1 VNIKIINHIIF
12 RKFLLKGVLKMR
24 KSLITTAVLGA
35 LAAPSF
41 VFAADAAPASDF
53 TASYNVGLFS
63 QYIFRGLTQTN
74 NKPALQGGFD
84 VNHKSGLYIGGW
96 ASNVSWLRDN
106 ASIGSALYD
115 SGGSLEIDLYGGFK
129 TELGKTG
136 LGIDLGALQYY
147 YPGAHNKAYPKAN
160 TTELYGALTYGWLQA
175 KLSGVVSND
184 AWGFGKKYGNPG
196 YTRNGDETG
205 AYYAEL
211 NANIPLADTGIT
223 ALLHVGRQEFKDARL
238 QAGGPDASYTDWKV
252 GLTKGFDGGVNIG
265 AFYTDTNISK
275 ANATDNWTYAGK
287 NIGDSTGTVFVQ
299 KTF

>member
-1 VNIKIINHIIF
+1 
-12 RKFLLKGVLKMR
+12 MR
-24 KSLITTAVLGA
+24 TSLITTAVLGA
-35 LAAPSF
+35 LASPSF

-106 ASIGSALYD
+106 ASIGTALYNT
-115 SGGSLEIDLYGGFK
+115 GGSLEIDLYGGFK

-147 YPGAHNKAYPKAN
+147 YPGAHVNTNPKAN
-160 TTELYGALTYGWLQA
+160 TTELYGALSYGWLQA
-175 KLSGVVSND
+175 KLSGVVSKD

-223 ALLHVGRQEFKDARL
+223 ALLHIGRQEFKDARY

-252 GLTKGFDGGVNIG
+252 GLTKGFDGGVNVG

-275 ANATDNWTYAGK
+275 ANAADNFTYAGR
-287 NIGDSTGTVFVQ
+287 NIGESTGTVFVQ

>member
-1 VNIKIINHIIF
+1 
-12 RKFLLKGVLKMR
+12 MR

-53 TASYNVGLFS
+53 TAAYNVGLFS

-106 ASIGSALYD
+106 ANEAVGPVYQ

-129 TELGKTG
+129 TDVKGV
-136 LGIDLGALQYY
+136 GIDVGALQYY
-147 YPGAHNKAYPKAN
+147 YPGALNKAVYDKAN
-160 TTELYGALTYGWLQA
+160 TTELYGALSYGWLQA
-175 KLSGVVSND
+175 KVSSVVSKD
-184 AWGFGKKYGNPG
+184 AWAFGKKYNAG
-196 YTRNGDETG
+196 TNGDDERGT
-205 AYYAEL
+205 YYAEL

-223 ALLHVGRQEFKDARL
+223 ALIHVGRQEFN
-238 QAGGPDASYTDWKV
+238 QAKSLPTNPEASYTDWKI
-252 GLTKGFDGGVNIG
+252 GLTKGFDGGLNVG
-265 AFYTDTNISK
+265 AFYTDTNIST
-275 ANATDNWTYAGK
+275 ANAAANWTYAGR
-287 NIGDSTGTVFVQ
+287 NIGESTGTVFVQ

>member
-1 VNIKIINHIIF
+1 
-12 RKFLLKGVLKMR
+12 MR
-24 KSLITTAVLGA
+24 TSLITTAVLGA

-84 VNHKSGLYIGGW
+84 VSHKSGLYIGGW
-96 ASNVSWLRDN
+96 SSNVSWLRDN
-106 ASIGSALYD
+106 GSSSLYNT
-115 SGGSLEIDLYGGFK
+115 GGSLEIDLYGGFK

-147 YPGAHNKAYPKAN
+147 YPGAHVNTNPKAN
-160 TTELYGALTYGWLQA
+160 TTELYGALSYGWLQA
-175 KLSGVVSND
+175 KLSGVVSKD

-223 ALLHVGRQEFKDARL
+223 ALLHIGRQEFKDARY

-252 GLTKGFDGGVNIG
+252 GLTKGFDGGVNVG

-275 ANATDNWTYAGK
+275 ANAADNWTYAGK
-287 NIGDSTGTVFVQ
+287 NIGESTGTVFVQ

>member
-1 VNIKIINHIIF
+1 M
-12 RKFLLKGVLKMR
+12 L
-24 KSLITTAVLGA
+24 KSLISTAVLGA

-106 ASIGSALYD
+106 ANEAVGPVYQ

-129 TELGKTG
+129 TDVKGV
-136 LGIDLGALQYY
+136 GIDIGALQYY
-147 YPGAHNKAYPKAN
+147 YPGALNKAVYDKAN
-160 TTELYGALTYGWLQA
+160 TTELYGALSYGWLQA
-175 KLSGVVSND
+175 KVSSVVSKD
-184 AWGFGKKYGNPG
+184 AWAFGKKYNAG
-196 YTRNGDETG
+196 TNGDDERGT
-205 AYYAEL
+205 YYAEL

-223 ALLHVGRQEFKDARL
+223 ALIHVGRQEFN
-238 QAGGPDASYTDWKV
+238 QAKSLPTNPEASYTDWKL
-252 GLTKGFDGGVNIG
+252 GLTKGFDGGLNIG
-265 AFYTDTNISK
+265 AFYTDTNIST
-275 ANATDNWTYAGK
+275 ANAAANWTYAGR
-287 NIGDSTGTVFVQ
+287 NIGESTGTVFVQ

>member
-1 VNIKIINHIIF
+1 
-12 RKFLLKGVLKMR
+12 MR

-35 LAAPSF
+35 LVAPSL

-106 ASIGSALYD
+106 ASIGTALYNT
-115 SGGSLEIDLYGGFK
+115 GGSLEIDLYGGFK

-147 YPGAHNKAYPKAN
+147 YPGAHVNTNPKAN
-160 TTELYGALTYGWLQA
+160 TTELYGALSYGWLQA
-175 KLSGVVSND
+175 KLSGVVSKD

-223 ALLHVGRQEFKDARL
+223 ALLHIGRQEFKDARY

-252 GLTKGFDGGVNIG
+252 GLTKGFDGGVNVG

-275 ANATDNWTYAGK
+275 ANAADNWTYAGR

>member
-1 VNIKIINHIIF
+1 
-12 RKFLLKGVLKMR
+12 MR

-35 LAAPSF
+35 LAASSF

-106 ASIGSALYD
+106 ANEAVGPVYQ

-129 TELGKTG
+129 TDVKGV
-136 LGIDLGALQYY
+136 GIDIGALQYY
-147 YPGAHNKAYPKAN
+147 YPGALNKAVYDKAN
-160 TTELYGALTYGWLQA
+160 TTELYGALSYGWLQA
-175 KLSGVVSND
+175 KVSSVVSKD
-184 AWGFGKKYGNPG
+184 AWAFGKKYNAG
-196 YTRNGDETG
+196 TNGDDERGT
-205 AYYAEL
+205 YYAEL

-223 ALLHVGRQEFKDARL
+223 ALIHVGRQEFN
-238 QAGGPDASYTDWKV
+238 QAKSLPTNPEASYTDWKL
-252 GLTKGFDGGVNIG
+252 GLTKGFDGGLNIG
-265 AFYTDTNISK
+265 AFYTDTNIST
-275 ANATDNWTYAGK
+275 ANAAANWTYAGR
-287 NIGDSTGTVFVQ
+287 NIGESTGTVFVQ

>member
-1 VNIKIINHIIF
+1 
-12 RKFLLKGVLKMR
+12 MR
-24 KSLITTAVLGA
+24 KSLITIAVVGA

-106 ASIGSALYD
+106 ANAAAGPVYQ

-129 TELGKTG
+129 TDVKGV
-136 LGIDLGALQYY
+136 GIDIGALQYY
-147 YPGAHNKAYPKAN
+147 YPGALNKAVYDKAN
-160 TTELYGALTYGWLQA
+160 TTELYGALSYGWLQA
-175 KLSGVVSND
+175 KVSSVVSKD
-184 AWGFGKKYGNPG
+184 AWAFGKKYNAG
-196 YTRNGDETG
+196 TNGDDERGT
-205 AYYAEL
+205 YYAEL

-223 ALLHVGRQEFKDARL
+223 ALIHVGRQEFN
-238 QAGGPDASYTDWKV
+238 QAKSLPTNPEASYTDWKL
-252 GLTKGFDGGVNIG
+252 GLTKGFDGGLNIG
-265 AFYTDTNISK
+265 AFYTDTNIST
-275 ANATDNWTYAGK
+275 ANAAANWTYAGR
-287 NIGDSTGTVFVQ
+287 NIGESTGTVFVQ

>member
-1 VNIKIINHIIF
+1 
-12 RKFLLKGVLKMR
+12 MR

-53 TASYNVGLFS
+53 TAAYNVGLYS

-106 ASIGSALYD
+106 ANQAAGPVYQ

-129 TELGKTG
+129 TDVKGV
-136 LGIDLGALQYY
+136 GIDVGALQYY
-147 YPGAHNKAYPKAN
+147 YPGALNKAVYDKAN
-160 TTELYGALTYGWLQA
+160 TTELYGALSYGWLQA
-175 KLSGVVSND
+175 KVSSVVSKD
-184 AWGFGKKYGNPG
+184 AWAFGKKYNAG
-196 YTRNGDETG
+196 TNGDDERGT
-205 AYYAEL
+205 YYAEL

-223 ALLHVGRQEFKDARL
+223 ALIHVGRQEFN
-238 QAGGPDASYTDWKV
+238 QAKSLPTNPEASYTDWKI
-252 GLTKGFDGGVNIG
+252 GLTKGFDGGLNVG
-265 AFYTDTNISK
+265 AFYTDTNIST
-275 ANATDNWTYAGK
+275 ANAAANWTYAGR
-287 NIGDSTGTVFVQ
+287 NIGESTGTVFVQ